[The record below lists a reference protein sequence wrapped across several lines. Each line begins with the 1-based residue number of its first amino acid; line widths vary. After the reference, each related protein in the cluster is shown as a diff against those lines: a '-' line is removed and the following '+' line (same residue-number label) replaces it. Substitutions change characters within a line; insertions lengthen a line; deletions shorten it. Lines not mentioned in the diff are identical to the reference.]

1 VNAMKI
7 SFFSQTSHTSSW
19 ATVACLLLSF
29 TACSSDDTAG
39 TTNGGSTGASTG
51 GAGGTG
57 GRGTTGGGGAG
68 GGTGGNQS
76 TDAGPDASAGS
87 GGSGGLAGAA
97 GSAGAAGAG
106 GTDIVDA
113 APERFDTDD
122 GSIPPDAALGSCSS
136 VNWIVTASSSSTNP
150 NNPPLNAIDGTLATR
165 WSTGAAQGPGQ
176 FFEID
181 FGGYVQ
187 VSQITLNSSGSV
199 GDYPRG
205 YQVEVSTDDVDFS
218 RVIAAATVDIPPVG
232 DLVTIDFPIHSA
244 RFLRIE
250 QTGVAG
256 NWWSIHEL
264 GLTCRVPT
272 GTVDPLACG
281 GDAGVRDAG
290 SDAGDGATPDPFA
303 RANWTATTVPASDS
317 GTNLPSNAFDGD
329 IATRWTSGAPQAGNE
344 SFTLDLGSVGCI
356 SQVLITTAGA
366 DFPSAYL
373 LGLSVDNVNFT
384 TMARGSGTNFM
395 QIVFPAHLARY
406 VRIQQTGTSATN
418 FWSINELQV
427 LP

>member
-1 VNAMKI
+1 MKI
-7 SFFSQTSHTSSW
+7 SFFAKIPHAVDLMKNATEW
-19 ATVACLLLSF
+19 AMVACLFLGA
-29 TACSSDDTAG
+29 TACSSDDSAG
-39 TTNGGSTGASTG
+39 APSAGAAGASTG
-51 GAGGTG
+51 GAGGGTG
-57 GRGTTGGGGAG
+57 GRSAGGAGAG
-68 GGTGGNQS
+68 GGTGGNQG
-76 TDAGPDASAGS
+76 TDASTDASAGS
-87 GGSGGLAGAA
+87 A
-97 GSAGAAGAG
+97 GSG
-106 GTDIVDA
+106 GTDIIDA
-113 APERFDTDD
+113 SNERFDIDD
-122 GSIPPDAALGSCSS
+122 GSIPPDAAVGSCSS

-181 FGGYVQ
+181 FGGFVQ
-187 VSQITLNSSGSV
+187 LRQITLNSSGSV

-232 DLVTIDFPIHSA
+232 DLVTIDFPLHSA

-264 GLTCRVPT
+264 GLDCQVPS
-272 GTVDPLACG
+272 GAVDPLACG

-290 SDAGDGATPDPFA
+290 ADAGDPFA

-366 DFPSAYL
+366 DFPSAYVL
-373 LGLSVDNVNFT
+373 EISVNNTAFT
-384 TMARGSGTNFM
+384 TIARGTGTGFM
-395 QIVFPAHLARY
+395 QITFAPHFARY
-406 VRIQQTGTSATN
+406 IRIRQTGTSATN